1 MNWDTGEVFDSSW
14 QNGAPISIAGNTYV
28 EGFIQALEG
37 QKVGSQ
43 VLVVIPPAL
52 GYGEEAS
59 DQNPLAGQTLVFV
72 VEIQDT
78 APAAG

>member
-1 MNWDTGEVFDSSW
+1 VIPGF
-14 QNGAPISIAGNTYV
+14 GA
-28 EGFIQALEG
+28 ALVG
-37 QKVGSQ
+37 QKVGTKLI
-43 VLVVIPPAL
+43 VTIPPAL

-78 APAAG
+78 QAG